1 MQKRV
6 GYIEHFMMMS
16 EEEKS
21 RRDAL
26 RHGKKPPV
34 EEEEDSD
41 DEPPKKEK
49 STAAPREVKI
59 KGDTKLVITEKSK
72 RTLDRVR
79 SEGAALSTDE
89 AAAAA
94 APAEALEEA
103 AA

>member
-1 MQKRV
+1 MPPAARP
-6 GYIEHFMMMS
+6 
-16 EEEKS
+16 
-21 RRDAL
+21 
-26 RHGKKPPV
+26 PPV
-34 EEEEDSD
+34 DVEAVGPLEGAAAADSD

-94 APAEALEEA
+94 APAEALEEDA
-103 AA
+103 A